1 MFILDNCRNNLRG
14 EQWQTVHKT
23 ALKWMRLRERG
34 ERDISYKIESVKKRL
49 KKTLITLLCVD
60 ESKIKCCLTGDLH
73 ADKVE
78 WIPTM
83 PARAVLL
90 PTNGRACI
98 RKVGHNGSWETAG
111 LFNNCL
117 CTTWVYI
124 FRAMFDCFLTHHK

>member
-34 ERDISYKIESVKKRL
+34 ERDISYKIESVKKRV

-73 ADKVE
+73 ADKVDHE
-78 WIPTM
+78 YLQCLQGQYSYPRMDGHAYVRLGIM
-83 PARAVLL
+83 VHEKQL
-90 PTNGRACI
+90 P
-98 RKVGHNGSWETAG
+98 
-111 LFNNCL
+111 CL
-117 CTTWVYI
+117 IIVCVQ
-124 FRAMFDCFLTHHK
+124 HKFIYFEQCLIVF